1 MKRIRQTQQGGQI
14 RSDVERLSELKIWIN
29 GRELPVD
36 LAVGPRSTKWFGVLP
51 SDVKSDSIKK
61 TIIDAF
67 SSAEAQ
73 KLGIIKRRNDGHG
86 CEDYDACQPSSSRR
100 LLLAPGLAF
109 PEAQPSTTHR
119 RATRLRA

>member
-73 KLGIIKRRNDGHG
+73 KLGIIINVEMMGMDIKAS
-86 CEDYDACQPSSSRR
+86 ELVDAAKTVIAEMSK
-100 LLLAPGLAF
+100 LAAP
-109 PEAQPSTTHR
+109 
-119 RATRLRA
+119 